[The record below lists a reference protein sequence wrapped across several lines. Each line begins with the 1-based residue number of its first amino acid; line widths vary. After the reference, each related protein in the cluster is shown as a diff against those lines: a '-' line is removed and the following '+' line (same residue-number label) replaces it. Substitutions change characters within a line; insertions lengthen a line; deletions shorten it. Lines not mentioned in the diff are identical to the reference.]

1 MSNIQTPIDDL
12 LASYIRQVSLREPEV
27 LRRLR
32 EVTAALPNASMQISP
47 EQGQF
52 LALLA
57 KLINARNTLEI
68 GVFTGYSST
77 VVALALP
84 PEGKIT
90 ACDVSAEYTAIARQF
105 WAEAG
110 VAQKI
115 ELRLAPAVETLD
127 ALIAAGHQGHF
138 DFAFI
143 DADKV
148 NYQRY
153 VDRAFVLLR
162 PGGLIAI
169 DNVLWNGKV
178 INESINDPDTV
189 AIRSLNEKL
198 LHDERA
204 DLSLVTIGDGLTLLR
219 KR

>member
-1 MSNIQTPIDDL
+1 MSNTHTPIDEP
-12 LASYIRQVSLREPEV
+12 LAAYLRTVSLREPDV

-32 EVTAALPNASMQISP
+32 EITASLPQAMMQVAP

-52 LALLA
+52 LAFLVR
-57 KLINARNTLEI
+57 LINAKNTLEI

-84 PEGKIT
+84 DDGKIT
-90 ACDVSAEYTAIARQF
+90 ACDVNAEYTAVARQF

-110 VAQKI
+110 VAGKI
-115 ELRLAPAVETLD
+115 DLHLAPAVETLD

-143 DADKV
+143 DADKS

-153 VDRAFVLLR
+153 IDRALVLIR
-162 PGGLIAI
+162 TGGLIAI
-169 DNVLWNGKV
+169 DNVLWHGKV
-178 INESINDPDTV
+178 IDPSVNDADTF
-189 AIRSLNEKL
+189 AIRSVNEKL
-198 LHDERA
+198 LRDDRV
-204 DLSLVTIGDGLTLLR
+204 DLSLIPIGDGLTLLR